1 MNQIHMDFWQWV
13 GVGVLLG
20 PLILAVF
27 SLLFTVLSDS
37 ARRTWRSQT
46 RKYGD
51 DAEPVEEPVEEAQEE
66 VLGYINELKKAPG

>member
-1 MNQIHMDFWQWV
+1 MIQIPLDFWQWV

-37 ARRTWRSQT
+37 FRRTWRAQT
-46 RKYGD
+46 RKYGG

-66 VLGYINELKKAPG
+66 VLTYISELKKASG